1 MSSKLIV
8 AIDDEPDILELIG
21 FNLKREGYLFHGAES
36 GEAGLALLKSLCAPG
51 ADPGTRPELIILD
64 LMLPGIDG
72 LSMCRRLKSSAE
84 TRDIPVIMLTAKG
97 DDSDIVTGLEVGADD
112 YVTKPF
118 SPKVL
123 IARIRSILRTRSE
136 LHDPELSGHHQSEAI
151 NGAEARVIEI
161 GLIRIDIARHELRCN
176 GVVTDLSATEF
187 AILEFLARNPGWVFA
202 RNRIIDGVKG
212 KDYPVTE
219 RSVDVQIL
227 GLRKKLG
234 PLGDYIQTVRGV
246 GYRLQAP

>member
-21 FNLKREGYLFHGAES
+21 FNLKREGYLFQGAES
-36 GEAGLALLKSLCAPG
+36 GEAGLALLKNLCAPS
-51 ADPGTRPELIILD
+51 AAPTSRPELIILD

-72 LSMCRRLKSSAE
+72 LSLCRRLKSSPE

-97 DDSDIVTGLEVGADD
+97 DDSDVVTGLEVGADD
-112 YVTKPF
+112 YVTTPF

-123 IARIRSILRTRSE
+123 VARIRSLLRARAE
-136 LHDPELSGHHQSEAI
+136 MRDPELAASAT
-151 NGAEARVIEI
+151 AENSSDARIIEI
-161 GLIRIDIARHELRCN
+161 GQIHIDIARHELRCD
-176 GVVTDLSATEF
+176 GTVIDLSATEF

-234 PLGDYIQTVRGV
+234 RFGEYIQTVRGV
-246 GYRLQAP
+246 GYRLQVP